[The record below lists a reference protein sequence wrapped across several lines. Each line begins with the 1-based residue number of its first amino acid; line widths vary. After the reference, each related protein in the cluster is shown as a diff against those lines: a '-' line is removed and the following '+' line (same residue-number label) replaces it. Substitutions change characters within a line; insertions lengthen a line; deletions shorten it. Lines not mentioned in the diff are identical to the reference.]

1 MRMGTNASASAST
14 SRWSWTTRLATV
26 ACACALIALTARET
40 ASSSSS
46 ATSKMMTMMKLSRD
60 VNEIDADDAEDADAE
75 TALSREIARVN
86 TITRDITAPGLMA
99 TLRVGLA
106 RASRASS
113 SPADAARPARD
124 DFASACATL
133 AAASAMELLARTTM
147 NLIGRR
153 AYLDRACGRE
163 EDTLDDA
170 SRRAYLCATTERFAS
185 GGARELLEVAR
196 AVVERELGR
205 EGDVV
210 DENGWTRDDAEAFMR
225 RCRETMSRAL
235 LVPSDVF
242 SDPKALPFERA
253 RRLHVNAPR
262 SFPSWEA
269 MLLPEKNP
277 DFNLELGPV
286 STTGDDGRDDDARRA
301 RERQVSNLRDVLNE
315 TRLVVR
321 SPHFVVAMND
331 AMHAAWRAHADAV
344 PLAFFG
350 NSREGRLS
358 VERCAR
364 ACEATAARMTRDG
377 ELGLLSAISN
387 ESGVVF
393 FGDAVW

>member
-1 MRMGTNASASAST
+1 MTTTASASAST

-26 ACACALIALTARET
+26 ACACALVALVAREH
-40 ASSSSS
+40 SSSSS
-46 ATSKMMTMMKLSRD
+46 AAASKMLTMKKLSRD
-60 VNEIDADDAEDADAE
+60 VNEIDADDAEDDDAE

-113 SPADAARPARD
+113 LAAADAPRPARD

-170 SRRAYLCATTERFAS
+170 SRRAFLRATTERFAS

-205 EGDVV
+205 EGDVAK
-210 DENGWTRDDAEAFMR
+210 ESGWTRDDAEAFMR

>member
-1 MRMGTNASASAST
+1 
-14 SRWSWTTRLATV
+14 
-26 ACACALIALTARET
+26 
-40 ASSSSS
+40 
-46 ATSKMMTMMKLSRD
+46 MMTMMMKKVSRD
-60 VNEIDADDAEDADAE
+60 EIDADDADADDAE

-86 TITRDITAPGLMA
+86 AITRDITAPGLMA
-99 TLRVGLA
+99 TLRSGLA
-106 RASRASS
+106 RASRAAALAA
-113 SPADAARPARD
+113 ADAPRPARD
-124 DFASACATL
+124 DFARACATL

-170 SRRAYLCATTERFAS
+170 SRRAYLSATTERFAS

-196 AVVERELGR
+196 AVVERELR
-205 EGDVV
+205 DVGD
-210 DENGWTRDDAEAFMR
+210 EETNGWTRDDAETFMR

-286 STTGDDGRDDDARRA
+286 VSTTGRDDDDDDARRA
-301 RERQVSNLRDVLNE
+301 RERQVSNLRDVMNE